1 MTQPQQQYYGS
12 GNESTHHQQHGFAA
26 FEGAGSQP
34 ANRHNDSTQLS
45 DLTTMSSYSDGQPWS
60 SPLNPSSGQQTPA
73 AHTTAEK
80 PALSL
85 SQRAQ
90 LAQPNIPAQQPVSS
104 FLSSANS
111 GGDPPE
117 NTSPE
122 ELDGETLERLVNRV
136 VYGVL
141 DRLKDDHFIEKFTK
155 SRELYEDNRQ
165 LASQIQQLIRDKK
178 QQQSEMAFLRQEI
191 KSFKRILGNIYLKMD

>member
-12 GNESTHHQQHGFAA
+12 GNESTHHQHGFGV

-34 ANRHNDSTQLS
+34 ENRHNDSTQLS

-90 LAQPNIPAQQPVSS
+90 LAQPNIPAQQPASS
-104 FLSSANS
+104 FQSSANS
-111 GGDPPE
+111 GGDAPE

-141 DRLKDDHFIEKFTK
+141 DRLKDENFIEKFTK